1 LRQVADQM
9 LSGDAGHGAV
19 SVMNAPIA
27 VIPEGVGESIGDFG
41 RVGRT
46 ERRCVCHAGTV
57 AGGVG
62 MEQELEKRPLCCQR
76 RLGPRDT
83 KLRPFDVIS

>member
-1 LRQVADQM
+1 MSGGRRQHDGRRRRRIGLRPHEHEPSLRQVADQV

-46 ERRCVCHAGTV
+46 E
-57 AGGVG
+57 
-62 MEQELEKRPLCCQR
+62 
-76 RLGPRDT
+76 
-83 KLRPFDVIS
+83 